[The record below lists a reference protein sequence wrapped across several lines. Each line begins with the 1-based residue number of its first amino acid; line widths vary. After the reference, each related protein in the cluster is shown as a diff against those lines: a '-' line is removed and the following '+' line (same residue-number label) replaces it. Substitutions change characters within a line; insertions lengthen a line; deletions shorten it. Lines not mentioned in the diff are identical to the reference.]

1 MKDFT
6 IRAGAL
12 LLIVAALFTY
22 NMVISLRE
30 KDDQIARLA
39 AEVQAMENQ
48 KGEPAGDSDSAAE
61 ESGYKD
67 GTYEGSA
74 EGYGG
79 QIQVSV
85 QIQNGTIAAIDIL
98 SAPGEDA
105 AYFSSAKAV
114 IQKVLD
120 AQTTEVDT
128 VSGATFSSTGILNA
142 VTVALNSA
150 L

>member
-1 MKDFT
+1 MKDFV
-6 IRAGAL
+6 IRSGAL
-12 LLIVAALFTY
+12 LLVIAALFAY
-22 NMVISLRE
+22 NMNISLRE
-30 KDDQIARLA
+30 KDEQIAQLT
-39 AEVQAMENQ
+39 AEIESMENQ
-48 KGEPAGDSDSAAE
+48 QEAPAGDAE
-61 ESGYKD
+61 PATEEGGYKD

-85 QIQNGTIAAIDIL
+85 TIQDGEIAAVDIL

-105 AYFSSAKAV
+105 AYLSSAEAV
-114 IQKVLD
+114 IQSVLD

-142 VTVALNSA
+142 VTQALNSA

>member
-1 MKDFT
+1 MKDFV
-6 IRAGAL
+6 IRSGAL
-12 LLIVAALFTY
+12 LLVIAALFAY
-22 NMVISLRE
+22 NMNISLRE
-30 KDDQIARLA
+30 KDEQIAQLT
-39 AEVQAMENQ
+39 AEIESMENQ
-48 KGEPAGDSDSAAE
+48 QEAPAGDAE
-61 ESGYKD
+61 PATEEGGYKD

-85 QIQNGTIAAIDIL
+85 TIQDGEIAAVDIL

-105 AYFSSAKAV
+105 AYLSSAEAV
-114 IQKVLD
+114 IQSVLEE
-120 AQTTEVDT
+120 QTTEVDT

-142 VTVALNSA
+142 VTQALNSA